1 MGCSFWRPKFHAM
14 FVCVVGVKKEFAK
27 YSMDIFF
34 VALFRWDGPCMNH
47 PWFWGGGQHGHYS
60 KWHGSIF
67 PVSKYS
73 KSSSGWFCINSGVG
87 SDPCGYSVADACC
100 VNHTLNWMA
109 AGFSSVLF
117 WRLQH
122 KFIHPMHSFFLQI
135 ISW

>member
-1 MGCSFWRPKFHAM
+1 M

-73 KSSSGWFCINSGVG
+73 KSSSGWFCI
-87 SDPCGYSVADACC
+87 
-100 VNHTLNWMA
+100 
-109 AGFSSVLF
+109 
-117 WRLQH
+117 LQLDLIAVVILLQMH
-122 KFIHPMHSFFLQI
+122 AVSTIH
-135 ISW
+135 